1 MNPVEIIIRKRD
13 GGELLPTEMKQF
25 IADYINGDIDASQMT
40 ALLMAIYFK
49 GMTNSETRNLTDIY
63 INSGSRIEF
72 PPDMPTVDKHSTGGV
87 GDKISLMLAPI
98 VAACGVPVPMIS
110 GRGLG
115 HTGGTL
121 DKLEAI
127 PGFRTDFAQSD
138 FIKFVNTSGLAIIS
152 QSEKLVPADRLIYA
166 LRDTTGTVE
175 SLPLITASIMG
186 KKIAEG
192 AHNLVIDL
200 KVGSGAFM
208 RDLEKAQKLGELLT
222 STGIAFGQKV
232 KVTYTNMNSPLGF
245 YCGNALETREAIDYL
260 KGETAP
266 DIDIITRRLAKEML
280 LLTGVYSDPQAAETK
295 IDQVISSGAALEK
308 LIAMIRQQEGNVNVI
323 DKYDILPT
331 AKYELPVISSQ
342 EGWIKSINSRQIG
355 YALVSIGAGRKTL
368 KSILDMS
375 AGAWLPHKIGAK
387 LDKQQILG
395 KVYCND
401 KSAGEAAVKRI
412 KAAYEISATKIETE
426 EIILIP

>member
-1 MNPVEIIIRKRD
+1 MNPVELIIRKRD
-13 GGELLPTEMKQF
+13 GGELLPAEMKQF
-25 IADYINGDIDASQMT
+25 ITDYIEGNIDASQMT

-49 GMTNSETRNLTDIY
+49 GMTNSETRHLTDIY

-98 VAACGVPVPMIS
+98 VAACGIPVPMIS

-127 PGFRTDFAQSD
+127 PGFRTDFAQED
-138 FIKFVNTSGLAIIS
+138 FIRFVKTSGLAIIS

-192 AHNLVIDL
+192 ARNLVIDL

-208 RDLEKAQKLGELLT
+208 RDLEKAQKLGKLLT

-232 KVTYTNMNSPLGF
+232 KVTYTNMNSPLGY

-280 LLTGVYSDPQAAETK
+280 LLTGVYTDPQEAEIK
-295 IDQVISSGAALEK
+295 IDQVIRSGAALEK
-308 LIAMIRQQEGNVNVI
+308 LTAMIRQQKGNVNVI

-342 EGWIKSINSRQIG
+342 GGWIKSINSRQIG

-375 AGAWLPHKIGAK
+375 AGAWLPYKIGTK

-401 KSAGEAAVKRI
+401 QSAGEEAVERI
-412 KAAYEISATKIETE
+412 KAAYELSETKIEPE
-426 EIILIP
+426 DIILNP

>member
-1 MNPVEIIIRKRD
+1 MNPVELIIRKRE
-13 GGELLPTEMKQF
+13 GGELKPAEMKQF
-25 IADYINGDIDASQMT
+25 INDYITGNIDSSQMT
-40 ALLMAIYFK
+40 ALLMAIYFQ
-49 GMTNSETRNLTDIY
+49 GMTKSETRNLTEVY
-63 INSGSRIEF
+63 INSGSRITF
-72 PPDMPTVDKHSTGGV
+72 PAEMPTVDKHSTGGV

-98 VAACGVPVPMIS
+98 VAACGIPVPMIS

-127 PGFRTDFAQSD
+127 PGFRTDFSQQE
-138 FIKFVNTSGLAIIS
+138 FMGFVNTSGLAIIS
-152 QSEKLVPADRLIYA
+152 QSDKLVPADRLIYA

-192 AHNLVIDL
+192 ARNLVIDL

-208 RDLEKAQKLGELLT
+208 TNLKRAKQLGELLT
-222 STGIAFGQKV
+222 STGEGFGQKV
-232 KVTYTNMNSPLGF
+232 KVIYTNMNSPLGY

-260 KGETAP
+260 KGEAAP
-266 DIDIITRRLAKEML
+266 DIDIITRRLAAEML
-280 LLTGVYSDPQAAETK
+280 LLSGVFPDLKSAFEQVDIVLKNGSALAKLAE
-295 IDQVISSGAALEK
+295 
-308 LIAMIRQQEGNVNVI
+308 MIQQQKGDVRVI
-323 DKYDILPT
+323 DKPEILPT
-331 AKYELPVISSQ
+331 ARYGLPVINRNT
-342 EGWIKSINSRQIG
+342 GWIKAIDSRQIG

-368 KSILDMS
+368 NSKLDMA

-387 LDKQQILG
+387 LTDGEILG

-401 KSAGEAAVKRI
+401 KATGAAAAERI
-412 KAAYEISATKIETE
+412 TKAYEISDTVIDSE
-426 EIILIP
+426 ELILNP

>member
-49 GMTNSETRNLTDIY
+49 GMTKTETRHLTDIY

-127 PGFRTDFAQSD
+127 PGFRTDFSQDD
-138 FIKFVNTSGLAIIS
+138 FIKFVKTSGLAIIS
-152 QSEKLVPADRLIYA
+152 QSETLVPADRLIYA

-192 AHNLVIDL
+192 ARNLVIDL

-208 RDLEKAQKLGELLT
+208 SNLERAKKLGELLA
-222 STGIAFGQKV
+222 STGKGFGQKV
-232 KVTYTNMNSPLGF
+232 KVIYTNMNSPLGY

-260 KGETAP
+260 KGESAP
-266 DIDIITRRLAKEML
+266 DIDVITRRLAKEML
-280 LLTGVYSDPQAAETK
+280 LLTGVYTDPQAAENK
-295 IDQVISSGAALEK
+295 IDQVIRSGAALEK
-308 LIAMIRQQEGNVNVI
+308 LTAMIRQQKGNVNVI

-342 EGWIKSINSRQIG
+342 GGWIISINSRQIG

-368 KSILDMS
+368 KSVLDMS

-401 KSAGEAAVKRI
+401 KSAGEAAAERI
-412 KAAYEISATKIETE
+412 KSAYEISATEIETE

>member
-1 MNPVEIIIRKRD
+1 MNPVELIIRKRE
-13 GGELLPTEMKQF
+13 GGELKSAEMKQF
-25 IADYINGDIDASQMT
+25 ITDYINGNIDSSQMT
-40 ALLMAIYFK
+40 ALLMAIYFQ
-49 GMTNSETRNLTDIY
+49 GMTKSETRNLTEVY
-63 INSGSRIEF
+63 INSGSRITF
-72 PPDMPTVDKHSTGGV
+72 PPEMPTVDKHSTGGV

-98 VAACGVPVPMIS
+98 VAACGIPVPMIS

-127 PGFRTDFAQSD
+127 PGFRTDFSQQEFMS
-138 FIKFVNTSGLAIIS
+138 FVNTSGLSIIS

-192 AHNLVIDL
+192 ARNLVIDL

-208 RDLEKAQKLGELLT
+208 TNLKRAQQLGELLA
-222 STGIAFGQKV
+222 STGEGFGQKV
-232 KVTYTNMNSPLGF
+232 KVIYTNMNSPLGY

-260 KGETAP
+260 KGEASP
-266 DIDIITRRLAKEML
+266 DIDIITRRLAAEML
-280 LLTGVYSDPQAAETK
+280 LLSGVFPDMKSAFIKVDIVIKNGSALAKLAE
-295 IDQVISSGAALEK
+295 
-308 LIAMIRQQEGNVNVI
+308 MIQQQKGDVGVI
-323 DKYDILPT
+323 DKPEILPT
-331 AKYELPVISSQ
+331 ARYELPVIIQNS
-342 EGWIKSINSRQIG
+342 GWIKVIDSRQIG

-368 KSILDMS
+368 KSKLDMS

-387 LDKQQILG
+387 LTNGEILG

-401 KSAGEAAVKRI
+401 KAAGEAAAERI
-412 KAAYEISATKIETE
+412 KAAYEISDTVIDSQEL
-426 EIILIP
+426 ILNL